1 MSETKIRTK
10 RRKHHRAMRRVARR
24 RRRRIRRRR
33 ARPREADATQLILLQ
48 LLQQMRRTGLYAKPP
63 VDPYGRG
70 GSVRPLRSSHRVALD
85 EYRQASANPAL
96 PVPGPPAEAGPGEP
110 GDRWD

>member
-33 ARPREADATQLILLQ
+33 ARPREADATQILLQ